1 MPYRDRM
8 EIVAQI
14 LQVVNDYNGSRS
26 SGGGITKTKIMYKTF
41 LSYSQLKEYL
51 LLVTESGM
59 LQYDGLTQTYRVTEK
74 GLKFLKVHDQVVDS
88 AIKL

>member
-14 LQVVNDYNGSRS
+14 LRVVNDYNGSG

-41 LSYSQLKEYL
+41 LSNSQLKEYL

-59 LQYDGLTQTYRVTEK
+59 LRYDGLTQTYRVTEK
-74 GLKFLKVHDQVVDS
+74 GLKFLKVHDQIVES
-88 AIKL
+88 AI